1 MVKRRRMI
9 RPLYNCI
16 YYIYMVPSEMWR
28 SKKDMFLGK
37 WGDKWINA

>member
-28 SKKDMFLGK
+28 CKKGYVFGK
-37 WGDKWINA
+37 MGI